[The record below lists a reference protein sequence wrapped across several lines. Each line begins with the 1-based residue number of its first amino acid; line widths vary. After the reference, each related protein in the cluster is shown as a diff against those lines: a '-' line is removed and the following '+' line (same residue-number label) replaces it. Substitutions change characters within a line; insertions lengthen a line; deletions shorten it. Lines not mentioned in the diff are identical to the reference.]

1 MRRSE
6 TIFVRYFFVFF
17 FSPFFALFS
26 SASYS
31 VFLSVPCVC
40 FIFFFFLGFLLLNR
54 SAVIFDVYACVLVFV
69 FFYSCERVRSSFL
82 LRSRAGVCSRAR
94 KFVSWSAYMYIY
106 RYICVCVCVCI
117 VLSLC
122 RKRTM
127 ELKMFG
133 VCKGSVRSMR
143 ICSETEIVVFI
154 VNG

>member
-1 MRRSE
+1 MCTRVCWFLFSFIRANEFDRRSCC
-6 TIFVRYFFVFF
+6 VH
-17 FSPFFALFS
+17 
-26 SASYS
+26 
-31 VFLSVPCVC
+31 VPVC
-40 FIFFFFLGFLLLNR
+40 
-54 SAVIFDVYACVLVFV
+54 A
-69 FFYSCERVRSSFL
+69 
-82 LRSRAGVCSRAR
+82 RAR
-94 KFVSWSAYMYIY
+94 VNLSRGARICIYID
-106 RYICVCVCVCI
+106 IFVCVCVCI